1 MKRRTFLQTTALTAA
16 AAAAP
21 LRLRAYHAAPPAP
34 LVETDWLQD
43 AVQDAIDAG
52 ATYAEALFRRD
63 RSETIQLRKEDISG
77 LESSE
82 EAGIA
87 LRVFSGGAWGS
98 AAVSSWEPGRP
109 DALAAAAIASAGQL
123 ATLRTQDFDASSRES
138 GGRYDWSTDVVTDPF
153 EIPIEEKV
161 ALLRRLTSKALSVSQ
176 IPFAVANLFIQRGET
191 ELVTSRDAVIR
202 QRTLYTYPNFAV
214 TAFHQKLR
222 RMDTRSSSMEAQAG
236 GWEIVDASLDSD
248 LETSMQEALTLQT
261 TDPVTPDS
269 YDLVV
274 HPTLLWD
281 LLCDTLLPH
290 LDPRTVLALD
300 GNRPGD
306 RWFGIDDIGDI
317 TIGSELL
324 TLQADSSLPRGL
336 ASCGWDD
343 TGRPSPTGT
352 IVDAGRVVRLPFDET
367 LPRPAG
373 LSTVG
378 FTRSGTWNIPVNAAM
393 PNIVM
398 SAGSGGSLSDL
409 VSGVD
414 NGLLVKGRSRVMMNS
429 AKTLFRVSPQM
440 AWMIRGG
447 SVAEAV
453 RGVEIETSV
462 EQFWKAL
469 DALSTA
475 NENIVAGDLFPGRS
489 SALWEVPFSVS
500 VPAGVFRRI
509 PVYTAQEAG

>member
-1 MKRRTFLQTTALTAA
+1 MK
-16 AAAAP
+16 
-21 LRLRAYHAAPPAP
+21 
-34 LVETDWLQD
+34 TDWLQD
-43 AVQDAIDAG
+43 AVQSALDAG

-63 RSETIQLRKEDISG
+63 RSEMLQLRKTDISA
-77 LESSE
+77 LESSD

-109 DALAAAAIASAGQL
+109 DALASAAIASASQL
-123 ATLRTQDFDASSRES
+123 AKLRTQDIDLSSREQA
-138 GGRYDWSTDVVTDPF
+138 GRQAWESPMETDPF
-153 EIPIEEKV
+153 AVSIEEKIDV
-161 ALLRRLTSKALSVSQ
+161 LRGLTEKALSISQ
-176 IPFAVANLFIQRGET
+176 IPFAVANLFFRRMES
-191 ELVTSRDAVIR
+191 ELVTSRDAVLR
-202 QRTLYTYPNFAV
+202 QRSTFTYPNFAV
-214 TAFHQKLR
+214 TAFHQRLR
-222 RMDTRSSSMEAQAG
+222 RMDTRSSSLEAQAA
-236 GWEIVDASLDSD
+236 GWEIVNASLESD
-248 LETSMQEALTLQT
+248 LETSMQEALKLQT
-261 TDPVTPDS
+261 ADPVARDS

-281 LLCDTLLPH
+281 LLFDTLLPH

-306 RWFGIDDIGDI
+306 QWIDINNLANI
-317 TIGSELL
+317 TVGSELL
-324 TLQADSSLPRGL
+324 TLRADSSLPRGL

-343 TGRPSPTGT
+343 TGRPSPSGT

-367 LPRPAG
+367 LPRLAG
-373 LSTVG
+373 FETLG
-378 FTRSGTWNIPVNAAM
+378 FTRTGMWNIPVAAAM

-398 SAGSGGSLSDL
+398 NAGTGGTVTELAAN
-409 VSGVD
+409 VD
-414 NGLLVKGRSRVMMNS
+414 NGLLVKGRSRVMMNP
-429 AKTLFRVSPQM
+429 AKTLFRVRPQM

-447 SVAEAV
+447 EVAEPV

-469 DALSTA
+469 DMLSSD
-475 NENIVAGDLFPGRS
+475 NERITAGDLFPGRS

-500 VPAGVFRRI
+500 VPAAVFRRI